1 MEKGMSTGPPAMSCG
16 IIAAKNV
23 RSDGNET
30 KSVIRLLNRSNESVA
45 ADPLA
50 ADWDVARPCRA
61 CGTAEKACC
70 ADETALCAS
79 PAVVL
84 AAWLTAAAWLPDDA
98 GSVFC
103 CGCWNGDSVVEV
115 AA

>member
-1 MEKGMSTGPPAMSCG
+1 MLKGRSTGPAAMSCG
-16 IIAAKNV
+16 MTAAKSV

-30 KSVIRLLNRSNESVA
+30 KIVTRLLNRVNGSVA
-45 ADPLA
+45 ADPVA
-50 ADWDVARPCRA
+50 ADSEAARPCST

-84 AAWLTAAAWLPDDA
+84 AAWPTAASWLAEDA
-98 GSVFC
+98 GS
-103 CGCWNGDSVVEV
+103 
-115 AA
+115 

>member
-1 MEKGMSTGPPAMSCG
+1 MEKGRSTGPAAMSWG
-16 IIAAKNV
+16 MTAAKNV

-30 KSVIRLLNRSNESVA
+30 KTVIRLLNRVNGSVA

-50 ADWDVARPCRA
+50 ADWDVARPCSA

-70 ADETALCAS
+70 ADETALWAS

-84 AAWLTAAAWLPDDA
+84 AAWPTAAAWFTDDV
-98 GSVFC
+98 GSV
-103 CGCWNGDSVVEV
+103 
-115 AA
+115 